1 MDLNKAIWVLR
12 VAIFGEF
19 LGHGMFALSGKE
31 AWLRWLEKLLGVSPE
46 TASILLTLIGLMD
59 ILLAILVLL
68 KPIRILLLWM
78 AIWGFWTA
86 ILRPIVG
93 EPVLDFVERWSNWGA
108 PLALLFLLGWPK
120 EKKEWFR

>member
-1 MDLNKAIWVLR
+1 MDLNKAILVLR

-31 AWLRWLEKLLGVSPE
+31 AWLAWLEKLLGVSPE
-46 TASILLTLIGLMD
+46 TASILLTLIGLID
-59 ILLAILVLL
+59 VLLAILVLL

-93 EPVLDFVERWSNWGA
+93 EPVWDFVERWSNWGA

-120 EKKEWFR
+120 EKKE